1 MKKFRRRKGGEEP
14 VDNFS
19 CFLGGGGG
27 SRAVDG
33 KEMYKKAWV
42 VVSSYY
48 LFDFL
53 IAAAS

>member
-1 MKKFRRRKGGEEP
+1 M
-14 VDNFS
+14 
-19 CFLGGGGG
+19 FLGGGGG

>member
-19 CFLGGGGG
+19 CFLGGGG